1 MNIKLTKEQQ
11 QYLVLGVLALG
22 GGGFVYVKYFWMPI
36 SEKIAQTKKQIEEV
50 EAKIAKAKTQAVR
63 LNKIQKELEEL
74 NIQALEA
81 ERRLPKTQ
89 DLPGTIDT
97 VTALARR
104 YNVKL
109 TGLSAGA
116 SKAQAHFIETAY
128 KVDASATYHELG
140 RLLAG
145 LALEERIFNVRGIT
159 YGAPDGEGR
168 MSVKFDLVSY
178 QYKG

>member
-1 MNIKLTKEQQ
+1 MTIKLSKEQQ
-11 QYLVLGVLALG
+11 QYLVLAVVALG
-22 GGGFVYVKYFWMPI
+22 GGGFVYVKYFWLPI
-36 SEKIAQTKKQIEEV
+36 SEKISETKKQIEEV
-50 EAKIAKAKTQAVR
+50 ESKISKAKTQAVR
-63 LNKIQKELEEL
+63 LNKIQKELDEL

-81 ERRLPKTQ
+81 ERRLPKTL

-97 VTALARR
+97 VSALARR

-116 SKAQAHFIETAY
+116 SKAQPHFIETSY
-128 KVDASATYHELG
+128 NVDATASYHELG

-145 LALEERIFNVRGIT
+145 LALEERIFNVRQIV
-159 YGAPDGEGR
+159 YGSPDSDGR
-168 MSVKFDLVSY
+168 MTVKFQLVSY